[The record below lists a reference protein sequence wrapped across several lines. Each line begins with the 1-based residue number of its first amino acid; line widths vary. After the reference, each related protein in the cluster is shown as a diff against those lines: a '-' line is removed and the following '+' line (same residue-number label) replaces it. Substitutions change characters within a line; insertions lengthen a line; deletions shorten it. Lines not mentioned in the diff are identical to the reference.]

1 VRLPVSSAPPGRVYD
16 IGTLTLNPNDGDNL
30 KLYGTIVRVEA
41 DHSRRDYASVLATF
55 NFTALDER
63 CRQILRD
70 FIARYGDASSEHTA
84 PA

>member
-1 VRLPVSSAPPGRVYD
+1 VSSAPPGRVYD
-16 IGTLTLNPNDGDNL
+16 IGTLTLAPDEGGSL

-41 DHSRRDYASVLATF
+41 DHVWHDYASVLATF

-70 FIARYGDASSEHTA
+70 FIERYGEVSAGDPA
-84 PA
+84 PV